1 MSKMSIFFTLCVAS
15 VFSNMNKVGKIQ
27 SLAMFT
33 LPVVVGFMLF
43 QLCISNLALFQFIF
57 NLDRLPVK
65 YIPSSQRMLSSS
77 SIFVSFF
84 NFCVFY

>member
-15 VFSNMNKVGKIQ
+15 VFSNMNNVGKIQ

-43 QLCISNLALFQFIF
+43 QLCLSSLAC
-57 NLDRLPVK
+57 V
-65 YIPSSQRMLSSS
+65 MASSS
-77 SIFVSFF
+77 SYAI
-84 NFCVFY
+84 